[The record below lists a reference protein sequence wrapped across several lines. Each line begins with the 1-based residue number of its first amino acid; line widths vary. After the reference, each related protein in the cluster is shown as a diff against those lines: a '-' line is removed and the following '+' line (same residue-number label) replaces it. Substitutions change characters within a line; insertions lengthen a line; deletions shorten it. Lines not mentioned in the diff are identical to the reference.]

1 MAGQGKFIAA
11 MSGVRQMDLAGREDW
26 AVAPEEFVRAIRC
39 AACGTTDRIGRI
51 YLALAVRLL
60 ASPEL
65 R

>member
-1 MAGQGKFIAA
+1 